1 MVLDRDRQQLESG
14 PSNAPM
20 LVGNHATEGIGY
32 GCVWDGP
39 NYSCAYDS
47 VFMVTFST
55 YRYANSSWRQGWRD
69 SSNFNEMLGCFFD
82 SILTTMRIPLLRRRL
97 PSLFNTYRDRV
108 RDHLSAIDPISFP
121 RLGQNEVAVSDIFVH
136 MCRFEGNRPL
146 VSLKFTCHDGSHQP
160 RTKEYG
166 VAFIL
171 LVHNMSPAERGF
183 TEKPTLQLW
192 LSSYF
197 CKIRAKRRQCRLC
210 DTPYYHSSFSVVP
223 LPWIWIDVPH
233 Q

>member
-1 MVLDRDRQQLESG
+1 
-14 PSNAPM
+14 M

-55 YRYANSSWRQGWRD
+55 YRYANSSWKQGWRD

-97 PSLFNTYRDRV
+97 PSLFNTYWDRV

-121 RLGQNEVAVSDIFVH
+121 RLGQNEIAVSDIFVH
-136 MCRFEGNRPL
+136 MCRFRLSHSHGFGSTSPL
-146 VSLKFTCHDGSHQP
+146 
-160 RTKEYG
+160 G
-166 VAFIL
+166 VIGCL
-171 LVHNMSPAERGF
+171 
-183 TEKPTLQLW
+183 
-192 LSSYF
+192 
-197 CKIRAKRRQCRLC
+197 QCR
-210 DTPYYHSSFSVVP
+210 
-223 LPWIWIDVPH
+223 WR
-233 Q
+233 